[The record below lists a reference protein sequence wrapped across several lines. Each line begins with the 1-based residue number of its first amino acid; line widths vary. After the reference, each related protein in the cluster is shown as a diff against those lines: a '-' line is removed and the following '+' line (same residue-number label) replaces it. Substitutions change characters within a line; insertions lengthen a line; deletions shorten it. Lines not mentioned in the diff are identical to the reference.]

1 MANLAST
8 GFVGEDGMRDGRRQE
23 RRQSIKPRDISPQS
37 RLRLNPCFGV
47 AYIAHL
53 SYRLAA
59 SFANCQHCRVGWIKI
74 T

>member
-1 MANLAST
+1 M
-8 GFVGEDGMRDGRRQE
+8 
-23 RRQSIKPRDISPQS
+23 
-37 RLRLNPCFGV
+37 RLNAFHAECSFCCSHQRGYCLGV

-59 SFANCQHCRVGWIKI
+59 SFANCQHCRVGWIEI